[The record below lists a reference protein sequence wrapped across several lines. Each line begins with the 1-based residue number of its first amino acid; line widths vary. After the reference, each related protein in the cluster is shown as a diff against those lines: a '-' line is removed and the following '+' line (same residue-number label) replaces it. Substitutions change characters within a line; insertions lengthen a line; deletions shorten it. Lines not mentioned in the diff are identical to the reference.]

1 MQLSATAYFRGNEYI
16 KIKRASERASRFVYR
31 LQMKIQVLSFKI
43 MDFSVRVFR
52 GERGLSHTVFS
63 TYIFDLSFSSNP
75 YPASLLSP
83 CAMSWRYCFLPCL
96 LGSMVLFSGG
106 WTVPPRRCSSPPRP
120 WLCVLFLSSLSLSR
134 TARSLRHLVVPLCPS
149 RGAAVSSQ
157 REALWG
163 SEQLRRGGAM
173 TLTSI

>member
-1 MQLSATAYFRGNEYI
+1 
-16 KIKRASERASRFVYR
+16 
-31 LQMKIQVLSFKI
+31 MKIQVLSFKI
-43 MDFSVRVFR
+43 MDFSVSVFR
-52 GERGLSHTVFS
+52 GGGKGVKPHGIFLL
-63 TYIFDLSFSSNP
+63 YIFDLSFSSNP

-96 LGSMVLFSGG
+96 LGSMVLCSGG
-106 WTVPPRRCSSPPRP
+106 WSVPPRP
-120 WLCVLFLSSLSLSR
+120 WLCVLFLSSLSLSH
-134 TARSLRHLVVPLCPS
+134 TARSLRHLVVPLCLS